1 MAIIAIIAITTMAMS
16 KKNWVKKKTM
26 AMSEARKL
34 RGGRGSREDDE
45 EFFCLSTEVNVT
57 TRFGMTIIIFYTLML
72 SIVFPRT

>member
-1 MAIIAIIAITTMAMS
+1 
-16 KKNWVKKKTM
+16 M

-72 SIVFPRT
+72 SIVFART

>member
-1 MAIIAIIAITTMAMS
+1 MAIIAITTMAMS
-16 KKNWVKKKTM
+16 KKLGKKTM

-72 SIVFPRT
+72 SIVFART